1 MDKLL
6 KQATVA
12 TEQGDWSSVTQ
23 CLQQL
28 PLDECSRNRS
38 NPETKEL
45 PLGLAMALTVLEQ
58 GDFQARWDIAK
69 VLPQWGERIVIPLI
83 AILEDEEADL
93 EQRWFAGR
101 MLGGFNTPE
110 VIRTLVKL
118 LDHSEDEELSAI
130 ASSSLAAI
138 GYPAVEALTDLL
150 VQPQSRLFAT
160 RALAQMHCTQV
171 IDPLLSVVHD
181 PDVQVR
187 LTAISAL
194 SSFHDD
200 RIVPVF
206 LVALKDYAASV
217 RKEAV
222 IGLGLSASSQTD
234 LDTLIY
240 LQPLLYDLNL
250 DVCQQAAIAIG
261 RIGTDQATEALFPV
275 LRSPLTPIPLQLT
288 VIQVL
293 ARIETATTLE
303 YLHQAL
309 STIAEDSILEIVR
322 VFGRIETPNLKYQAA
337 KILLDFFESRHPSVE
352 TTAIKQALAYSW
364 GQLGVADA
372 METLVQLQNDP
383 QMSVRLHANAAIKQ
397 LQ

>member
-1 MDKLL
+1 MEKLL

-12 TEQGDWSSVTQ
+12 TEQGDWFSVTQ

-28 PLDECSRNRS
+28 PLHECSYNSS

-45 PLGLAMALTVLEQ
+45 PLGLAIALTVLEQ

-69 VLPQWGERIVIPLI
+69 VLPQWGERIVAPLVQ
-83 AILEDEEADL
+83 ILEDEEKDL

-101 MLGGFNTPE
+101 ILGGFNTPE

-130 ASSSLAAI
+130 AASALAAI
-138 GYPAVEALTDLL
+138 GQPAVEALTDLL
-150 VQPQSRLFAT
+150 VQPEFRLFAT
-160 RALAQMHCTQV
+160 RALAQMRCLEV

-187 LTAISAL
+187 LTAIAAL

-206 LVALKDYAASV
+206 QVALKDYAASV

-222 IGLGLSASSQTD
+222 MGLGLSASCETE
-234 LDTLIY
+234 LEMVKH
-240 LQPLLYDLNL
+240 LQPLLYDVNL
-250 DVCQQAAIAIG
+250 EVCEQAAIAIG
-261 RIGTDQATEALFPV
+261 RIGTDKAAEALFPV
-275 LRSPLTPIPLQLT
+275 VRSPLTPLPLQMT

-309 STIAEDSILEIVR
+309 PAIAEDSILEIVR

-337 KILLDFFESRHPSVE
+337 KILLDFFKSGHPSVE

-372 METLVQLQNDP
+372 MKALVQLQNDP
-383 QMSVRLHANAAIKQ
+383 QLSVKLHANAAIKQ

>member
-12 TEQGDWSSVTQ
+12 TEQGDWLSVTQ

-28 PLDECSRNRS
+28 PLDECSRNHS
-38 NPETKEL
+38 SQETKEL

-69 VLPQWGERIVIPLI
+69 VLPQWGESIVIPLI
-83 AILEDEEADL
+83 EILEDEEADL

-101 MLGGFNTPE
+101 ILGGFNTPD

-130 ASSSLAAI
+130 AASALAAI
-138 GYPAVEALTDLL
+138 GHSAVEALTDLL
-150 VQPQSRLFAT
+150 VKPESRLFAT
-160 RALAQMHCTQV
+160 RALAQMHCAEV
-171 IDPLLSVVHD
+171 INPLLSVVHD

-187 LTAISAL
+187 VTAIAAL
-194 SSFHDD
+194 SRFHDD

-275 LRSPLTPIPLQLT
+275 VRSPLTPVPLQIT

-293 ARIETATTLE
+293 ARIETATALE

-309 STIAEDSILEIVR
+309 PAIAEDSILEIVR
-322 VFGRIETPNLKYQAA
+322 VFGRIETPNLKHQGA
-337 KILLDFFESRHPSVE
+337 KILLDFFQSGHPSVD
-352 TTAIKQALAYSW
+352 TMVIKQALAYSW
-364 GQLGVADA
+364 GQLGIRDA
-372 METLVQLQNDP
+372 MSALTQLQNDP
-383 QMSVRLHANAAIKQ
+383 QLSVRLHANAAIQQ